1 MRVPDKILTYMV
13 KKMVLGTRVDLVSR
27 SEAVEMISGWVGEGD
42 KTRLVAT
49 AYSEFFVAAL
59 GDKAFRMALEGSD
72 LITPDGIGPLAAI
85 SYQLAAARQTKM
97 AGKFLV
103 GLKTGVDI
111 LRGRVGQP
119 VSGYWLFQALVER
132 AADEGWSVF
141 LLGGFGET
149 AERLAAKLSRVS
161 SSRKRGS
168 IRIDSHFRGNDIEKI
183 GFEGGAQT
191 VAEMTGEANEAVI
204 EKINRFKPDLLFV
217 AYGPVKQEKWLAKNK
232 GKLRVKVAMGV
243 GGAFDE
249 ALGLVRPA
257 PVFMTRIGL
266 KWFWRL
272 LQQPQRLPRIF
283 KATIVFV
290 WLVFVESFRK
300 E

>member
-1 MRVPDKILTYMV
+1 M
-13 KKMVLGTRVDLVSR
+13 DLVSR
-27 SEAVEMISGWVGEGD
+27 SEAVDMVSGWIDSGD
-42 KTRLVAT
+42 KKTRLVAT
-49 AYSEFFVAAL
+49 AYSEFFVAGL

-72 LITPDGIGPLAAI
+72 LVTPDGVGPLAAI
-85 SYQLAAARQTKM
+85 SYQLAAARQKTI
-97 AGKFLV
+97 AGKFLA
-103 GLKTGVDI
+103 GLWTGVDI

-119 VSGYWLFQALVER
+119 VSGYWLFQTLMEK

-141 LLGGFGET
+141 LLGGFGKT

-168 IRIDSHFRGNDIEKI
+168 IRIDSHFRGNDIGKI

-191 VAEMTGEANEAVI
+191 AAEMTGETNEAVI
-204 EKINRFKPDLLFV
+204 EKINQFKPDLLFV
-217 AYGPVKQEKWLAKNK
+217 AYGPVKQEKWLAANK
-232 GKLRVKVAMGV
+232 GRLKVKVAMGV
-243 GGAFDE
+243 GGTFDE
-249 ALGLVRPA
+249 VLGLVKPA

-283 KATIVFV
+283 KATIVFA
-290 WLVFVESFRK
+290 WLVFVDSLRK

>member
-1 MRVPDKILTYMV
+1 MV

-149 AERLAAKLSRVS
+149 AEKLAQKLETEKT
-161 SSRKRGS
+161 RKLKVGY
-168 IRIDSHFRGNDIEKI
+168 
-183 GFEGGAQT
+183 EGGAQT

-249 ALGLVRPA
+249 ALGLVWEA
-257 PVFMTRIGL
+257 PVAFSKYGL

-283 KATIVFV
+283 KATIVFA
-290 WLVFVESFRK
+290 WLVFVESLK
-300 E
+300 EK

>member
-1 MRVPDKILTYMV
+1 MV

-103 GLKTGVDI
+103 GLQTGVDI

-149 AERLAAKLSRVS
+149 AEKLAQKLETEKT
-161 SSRKRGS
+161 RKLKVGY
-168 IRIDSHFRGNDIEKI
+168 
-183 GFEGGAQT
+183 EGGAQT

-217 AYGPVKQEKWLAKNK
+217 AYGPVKQEKWLAENR
-232 GKLRVKVAMGV
+232 GKLKVGVAMGV
-243 GGAFDE
+243 GGTFDE
-249 ALGLVRPA
+249 TLGLVRPA

-283 KATIVFV
+283 KAAFVFA
-290 WLVFVESFRK
+290 WLVFVDSLRK

>member
-1 MRVPDKILTYMV
+1 MV
-13 KKMVLGTRVDLVSR
+13 KKRVLGTRVDLVSQ
-27 SEAVEMISGWVGEGD
+27 SEAVEIISGWIEDGG
-42 KTRLVAT
+42 KTKVVAT
-49 AYSEFFVAAL
+49 AYSEFFVNSL
-59 GDKAFRMALEGSD
+59 SDKGFRMALEGSD
-72 LITPDGIGPLAAI
+72 LVTPDGIGPLAAI
-85 SYQLAAARQTKM
+85 SYQLAAARQKTRV
-97 AGKFLV
+97 GKFLV
-103 GLKTGVDI
+103 GLQTGVDI

-119 VSGYWLFQALVER
+119 VSGYWLFETLVAK

-149 AERLAAKLSRVS
+149 AEKLSQELKN
-161 SSRKRGS
+161 SRLPPKADRQ
-168 IRIDSHFRGNDIEKI
+168 ELKI
-183 GFEGGAQT
+183 GFEGGARNE
-191 VAEMTGEANEAVI
+191 AEMTGEANERVI
-204 EKINRFKPDLLFV
+204 EKINKFKPDLLFV
-217 AYGPVKQEKWLAKNK
+217 AYGPVKQEKWLAENK

-243 GGAFDE
+243 GGTFDE
-249 ALGLVRPA
+249 VLGLVKPA

>member
-1 MRVPDKILTYMV
+1 MV
-13 KKMVLGTRVDLVSR
+13 KKRVLGTRVDLVSQ
-27 SEAVEMISGWVGEGD
+27 SEAVDMVSGWID
-42 KTRLVAT
+42 SSDKKTRLVAT

-72 LITPDGIGPLAAI
+72 LVTPDGIGPLAAI
-85 SYQLAAARQTKM
+85 SYQLAAARQTTV

-103 GLKTGVDI
+103 GLQTGVDI

-119 VSGYWLFQALVER
+119 VSGYWLFETLVAK

-149 AERLAAKLSRVS
+149 AEKLAAELSIKYKVL
-161 SSRKRGS
+161 S
-168 IRIDSHFRGNDIEKI
+168 IKY
-183 GFEGGAQT
+183 EGGARNE
-191 VAEMTGEANEAVI
+191 AEMTGEANEAVI

-217 AYGPVKQEKWLAKNK
+217 AYGPVKQEKWLAENK

-243 GGAFDE
+243 GGTFDE
-249 ALGLVRPA
+249 VLGLVKPA

-283 KATIVFV
+283 KATIVFA
-290 WLVFVESFRK
+290 WLVFVDSLKNKNLRN
-300 E
+300 